1 MNPGSIK
8 VYERTYNLRAVF
20 AEDNVDEAN
29 QFMLANP
36 ATGVIAVRDG
46 WIYIVNLADKGVV
59 IEDEYS
65 KRNAAQALRL
75 QIESNPQNA
84 GYF

>member
-1 MNPGSIK
+1 MNTGSIQ
-8 VYERTYNLRAVF
+8 VYERSYSLRAVF
-20 AEDNVDEAN
+20 GEDNTSEAN
-29 QFMLANP
+29 QFMLDNP
-36 ATGVIAVRDG
+36 ETGVIAVRNG

-59 IEDEYS
+59 IENEYT

-75 QIESNPQNA
+75 QIKSNPQDA